1 MPQLIISHHRCSS
14 SSAPALL
21 LGGRW
26 GRWARLG
33 NCGVGARH
41 PAPNSPA
48 PTCRLDAHAVDA
60 RAGLDVPSPALL
72 AGVLLPTQLTNP
84 CPWLQAAAVS
94 APLRSS
100 RRATS
105 SRGRSLGAVRGRR
118 EHPRVDALARD
129 ALRGAHQRPVPD
141 SPARLVAS
149 AARRS
154 RQTQMSKLAG
164 VGDAGSGG
172 SAPPAGS
179 PRVMVSL
186 CYRTDILVTI
196 KMLGYGDEQDVGGDA
211 QGRQVDNGGGGRW
224 LLAARHC
231 DGAVRRGVGTTASGD
246 WRVWATHWSAGVG
259 GPAVARVPYYYLI
272 GKNAT

>member
-1 MPQLIISHHRCSS
+1 MILTGSYPGRRRKPNDLERTQHDAVCIKKKFSS
-14 SSAPALL
+14 RKTS
-21 LGGRW
+21 
-26 GRWARLG
+26 
-33 NCGVGARH
+33 
-41 PAPNSPA
+41 
-48 PTCRLDAHAVDA
+48 
-60 RAGLDVPSPALL
+60 LL
-72 AGVLLPTQLTNP
+72 AVQG
-84 CPWLQAAAVS
+84 
-94 APLRSS
+94 
-100 RRATS
+100 
-105 SRGRSLGAVRGRR
+105 
-118 EHPRVDALARD
+118 E
-129 ALRGAHQRPVPD
+129 
-141 SPARLVAS
+141 
-149 AARRS
+149 
-154 RQTQMSKLAG
+154 MSKLAG

>member
-33 NCGVGARH
+33 DCGVGARH

-154 RQTQMSKLAG
+154 RQTHPTRLARRHG
-164 VGDAGSGG
+164 WARCPLARAACRRPAPDSPVLTPIALISHLARCYPGPPRFADSTNTNPIVRPSGCASRADVPRSSSLA
-172 SAPPAGS
+172 SAICHSSTRATGIS
-179 PRVMVSL
+179 FSFL
-186 CYRTDILVTI
+186 
-196 KMLGYGDEQDVGGDA
+196 
-211 QGRQVDNGGGGRW
+211 QVE
-224 LLAARHC
+224 
-231 DGAVRRGVGTTASGD
+231 
-246 WRVWATHWSAGVG
+246 
-259 GPAVARVPYYYLI
+259 
-272 GKNAT
+272 